1 MAGAITLGP
10 TLETARLI
18 LRPPTAAD
26 FDAVAK
32 LLADEVVM
40 RFLGGV
46 QVRPVAWRSFV
57 STVGSW
63 PILRR
68 DVRRPHRGEHRHLVR
83 EAEPRVGPIRPEG
96 WPGTEVGWALARA
109 AWGQGYAVEAASA
122 AMDFAVDVL
131 GCIEIIHC
139 IDAENQPSRAVAARL
154 GSTLLRQDRLPAPI
168 DEDIDIWGQTADDWR
183 RGRASA

>member
-63 PILRR
+63 PILGFGIFSVIEKSSGRW
-68 DVRRPHRGEHRHLVR
+68 VG
-83 EAEPRVGPIRPEG
+83 RVGPIRPEG

-131 GCIEIIHC
+131 GWSEIIHC